1 MENEK
6 MIRNSPN
13 PVNLSETQTI
23 LNQMMNCVCKIKINN
38 SFGTGF
44 FCEIPF
50 DNFSMKVLITNNHVL
65 NDNLYNE
72 INKLN

>member
-13 PVNLSETQTI
+13 PINISETQII

-44 FCEIPF
+44 FVKF
-50 DNFSMKVLITNNHVL
+50 LLI
-65 NDNLYNE
+65 
-72 INKLN
+72 IFQ